1 MIVYGQILCI
11 CLHANEI
18 LCIIRTSIFGP
29 FSAGKKCVLY
39 TGKYGNK
46 DTLVSAIGDSFS

>member
-1 MIVYGQILCI
+1 MIVYGQILCT

-18 LCIIRTSIFGP
+18 PCKICTSIFGP
-29 FSAGKKCVLY
+29 SSAGKKCALY

>member
-18 LCIIRTSIFGP
+18 LYIIRTSIFGP
-29 FSAGKKCVLY
+29 FSAGKKCALC